1 MNATTT
7 PTSTLWHRSRHI
19 LTLLFC
25 LAVAC
30 ALALA
35 FDRDTLTSSA
45 YAWYM
50 IIARLAFYG
59 LALLKAKT
67 IPITLISVIIIN
79 EGLLLAQYLGVLAW

>member
-30 ALALA
+30 ALALV

-50 IIARLAFYG
+50 VIARLAFYC
-59 LALLKAKT
+59 LALLRAKT
-67 IPITLISVIIIN
+67 ISITLISVLILN
-79 EGLLLAQYLGVLAW
+79 EGLLLAQYLGAFAW